1 MFPDGRAFPRQTS
14 QPALWRSVNPGHPR
28 CPVPVHH
35 SNEGFA
41 RFPPAGRVPWLEH
54 PRGMPTGNHSS
65 RVKPPG
71 SASSPAPPPRGDF
84 SGGSTAGSPRTPHRG
99 SSGAAAGSPFAQ
111 ARRAGEGAGGPAA
124 AGRAVGGP
132 GAGRGAG
139 GAGRRL
145 SPRCQPR
152 PAGPAEQAPS
162 PARPAPEPPLPPP
175 AGEGGSMSGGRSGR
189 SAVKMEA
196 PFYPE
201 EGLELLRDFVPL
213 PGFGTAGGPGADTAA
228 AAGQKLL
235 LGAGKKRD
243 LAAAAPAPLPGPFTL
258 RPPAGARGS
267 AAALRLLQP
276 PPAAA
281 AAPPPPAGSAE
292 PAAGGGAAAA
302 ARGGPEAALGSA
314 AELPLLKLPPAADL
328 EQLLIQGGAGLG
340 SGSPGPAAAGAGS
353 GGAPAT
359 GPFLYRQPV
368 TQEQEGFADGFVKA
382 LADLHKQNQ
391 LLAAPPPPLSTP
403 GPCCTARPGPPG
415 APAAADP
422 PAVYTNLSGFNPAGP
437 LSPSG
442 SAYPATSAPPPP
454 PPPPG
459 LAFGAAGLGSG
470 RLPPA
475 RSLEEP
481 QTVPEVPPSAGGEG
495 GSSAPTPPSLSPLD
509 AESQERLK
517 AERKRLRNR
526 IAASKCRRRKLE
538 RIARLEEKV
547 KALKGQNAELA
558 ATANLLRAQVTQLQ
572 GRVRSHLS
580 SGCHINAAGHPP
592 PAAAAAQPREAA
604 PEAAAAPETSAC

>member
-1 MFPDGRAFPRQTS
+1 
-14 QPALWRSVNPGHPR
+14 
-28 CPVPVHH
+28 
-35 SNEGFA
+35 
-41 RFPPAGRVPWLEH
+41 
-54 PRGMPTGNHSS
+54 
-65 RVKPPG
+65 
-71 SASSPAPPPRGDF
+71 
-84 SGGSTAGSPRTPHRG
+84 
-99 SSGAAAGSPFAQ
+99 
-111 ARRAGEGAGGPAA
+111 
-124 AGRAVGGP
+124 
-132 GAGRGAG
+132 
-139 GAGRRL
+139 
-145 SPRCQPR
+145 
-152 PAGPAEQAPS
+152 
-162 PARPAPEPPLPPP
+162 
-175 AGEGGSMSGGRSGR
+175 MSGGRSGR

-201 EGLELLRDFVPL
+201 EGLELLPDFRPL
-213 PGFGTAGGPGADTAA
+213 PGFGTAGGPGAMRR
-228 AAGQKLL
+228 AGQKLL

-243 LAAAAPAPLPGPFTL
+243 LTAAAPAPLPGPFAL

-267 AAALRLLQP
+267 TAASALATAAAGR
-276 PPAAA
+276 
-281 AAPPPPAGSAE
+281 PPPPRRRPTAPG
-292 PAAGGGAAAA
+292 AGGRRRRGGGGG
-302 ARGGPEAALGSA
+302 GGPEAALGSA

-328 EQLLIQGGAGLG
+328 DAAADPGGAGLG
-340 SGSPGPAAAGAGS
+340 SGSPGPAAPGGT
-353 GGAPAT
+353 GGAAAA

-368 TQEQEGFADGFVKA
+368 TQEQEGFADGFEA

-403 GPCCTARPGPPG
+403 APLLHRPPG
-415 APAAADP
+415 AAGSPRRRDP
-422 PAVYTNLSGFNPAGP
+422 PAVYTNLSGFNPPGP

-442 SAYPATSAPPPP
+442 SAYPAAPPPP
-454 PPPPG
+454 PPPG
-459 LAFGAAGLGSG
+459 MAFGAAGLGSG

-481 QTVPEVPPSAGGEG
+481 TVPEVPPSGREG

-558 ATANLLRAQVTQLQ
+558 ATANLLRQVTQLQ

-592 PAAAAAQPREAA
+592 PPPPQPPA
-604 PEAAAAPETSAC
+604 PGGAPRGGRRAETSAC

>member
-1 MFPDGRAFPRQTS
+1 
-14 QPALWRSVNPGHPR
+14 
-28 CPVPVHH
+28 
-35 SNEGFA
+35 
-41 RFPPAGRVPWLEH
+41 
-54 PRGMPTGNHSS
+54 
-65 RVKPPG
+65 
-71 SASSPAPPPRGDF
+71 
-84 SGGSTAGSPRTPHRG
+84 PRTPTGKPFRASPAG
-99 SSGAAAGSPFAQ
+99 GGRSG
-111 ARRAGEGAGGPAA
+111 RGGPAA
-124 AGRAVGGP
+124 AAA
-132 GAGRGAG
+132 AGRRRRRGGQRARGVARSG

-152 PAGPAEQAPS
+152 AAGPAEQPPS
-162 PARPAPEPPLPPP
+162 PARPAP
-175 AGEGGSMSGGRSGR
+175 
-189 SAVKMEA
+189 
-196 PFYPE
+196 
-201 EGLELLRDFVPL
+201 D
-213 PGFGTAGGPGADTAA
+213 
-228 AAGQKLL
+228 
-235 LGAGKKRD
+235 
-243 LAAAAPAPLPGPFTL
+243 
-258 RPPAGARGS
+258 
-267 AAALRLLQP
+267 
-276 PPAAA
+276 
-281 AAPPPPAGSAE
+281 
-292 PAAGGGAAAA
+292 GGGAAA

-328 EQLLIQGGAGLG
+328 EQLLIQGGAGG
-340 SGSPGPAAAGAGS
+340 GAAA
-353 GGAPAT
+353 P

-391 LLAAPPPPLSTP
+391 LLAAPPPLSAP

-415 APAAADP
+415 APAAAAADP

-442 SAYPATSAPPPP
+442 SAYPSASAP

-459 LAFGAAGLGSG
+459 LAFGAAGLGSA

-495 GSSAPTPPSLSPLD
+495 GSTAPTPPSLSPLD

-592 PAAAAAQPREAA
+592 PPHAAAQPRETP